1 MSLLELP
8 PKPVQTIRVPDTLK
22 HGTAAVETLYGIV
35 GTAPRAARYVL
46 DMEDVHFIEPC
57 GVIGLVSVTRLLAGA
72 TGKRVFIKN
81 LGDQV
86 YPYLHRM
93 NLFQAAGEWLRPV
106 ELMKEEWSRNANT
119 INLLELTQI
128 SGVENV
134 YMVVERA
141 QSIFGP
147 WLAPD
152 DLDNLIR
159 VISELCQNIYQ
170 HSGDEHGCVLIQ
182 KYHSEARHKISI
194 CLAVGDSGCG
204 IRSSLMPRFKGLGDE
219 PLDFIRAAMDGNFTS
234 RRNNKG
240 GLGLRTVRDI
250 ATSYNGYVTVRS
262 ESASI
267 TDWGHRKGGMQYA
280 TNLTQV
286 PGTQVSVKMH
296 ADFCS

>member
-1 MSLLELP
+1 MSLPELS
-8 PKPVQTIRVPDTLK
+8 PKPVQTIRVPDALK
-22 HGTAAVETLYGIV
+22 HGTAAVETLYRLIATV
-35 GTAPRAARYVL
+35 PQASRYVF

-57 GVIGLVSVTRLLAGA
+57 GVIGLVSVARLLAGI

-86 YPYLHRM
+86 YPYLDRM

-106 ELMKEEWSRNANT
+106 ELMNEEWSRNANT
-119 INLLELTQI
+119 SNLLELTQI

-134 YMVVERA
+134 YLVVERA
-141 QSIFGP
+141 QSIFAP

-170 HSGDEHGCVLIQ
+170 HSNDPHGCILIQ
-182 KYHSEARHKISI
+182 KYHSEAQHKVSI

-204 IRSSLMPRFKGLGDE
+204 IRSSLMPRFRGLGDE

-234 RRNNKG
+234 RRSNKG
-240 GLGLRTVRDI
+240 GLGLRTVRNI

-267 TDWGHRKGGMQYA
+267 TDWGRKGGMQSA
-280 TNLTQV
+280 TDLAHV
-286 PGTQVSVKMH
+286 AGTQVSVKMY

>member
-1 MSLLELP
+1 MLESP

-22 HGTAAVETLYGIV
+22 HGTAAVETLYSLIAS
-35 GTAPRAARYVL
+35 TPQAARYVL

-57 GVIGLVSVTRLLAGA
+57 GVIGLVSVARFLAGA
-72 TGKRVFIKN
+72 TGKRVLIKN

-93 NLFQAAGEWLRPV
+93 NLFYAAEEWLRPI
-106 ELMKEEWSRNANT
+106 ELINEEWSRNANT

-128 SGVENV
+128 TGVENV

-141 QSIFGP
+141 QSIFAP

-152 DLDNLIR
+152 DLGNLIR

-170 HSGDEHGCVLIQ
+170 HSNDPHGCVLIQ
-182 KYHSEARHKISI
+182 KYHSEAQHKVSI
-194 CLAVGDSGCG
+194 CLAVGDTGCG
-204 IRSSLMPRFKGLGDE
+204 IRSSLMPRFSGLGDE

-250 ATSYNGYVTVRS
+250 IATYNGYVSVRS

-267 TDWGHRKGGMQYA
+267 TDWGRKGGMQYA
-280 TNLTQV
+280 TNLARV
-286 PGTQVSVKMH
+286 AGTQVSVKMY
-296 ADFCS
+296 ADLCS

>member
-1 MSLLELP
+1 MSFTRLP
-8 PKPVQTIRVPDTLK
+8 IKPVHTIRVPDTLK
-22 HGTAAVETLYGIV
+22 HGTAAVETLYSLIS
-35 GTAPRAARYVL
+35 TAPEAARYVL
-46 DMEDVHFIEPC
+46 DMEDVHFVEPC
-57 GVIGLVSVTRLLAGA
+57 GVIGLVTVARSLADA

-81 LGDQV
+81 LGAQV

-93 NLFQAAGEWLRPV
+93 NLFQAAGEWLRPI
-106 ELMKEEWSRNANT
+106 ESMSEEWSRNANT

-128 SGVENV
+128 SGVDNV
-134 YMVVERA
+134 YTVVERA
-141 QSIFGP
+141 QSIFTP

-170 HSGDEHGCVLIQ
+170 HSGDPHGCVLIQ
-182 KYHSEARHKISI
+182 KYHSEVQHKVSI

-204 IRSSLMPRFKGLGDE
+204 IRSSLMPRFSGLGDE
-219 PLDFIRAAMDGNFTS
+219 PLDFIRAAMDGNFTC

-240 GLGLRTVRDI
+240 GLGLRTVRAI
-250 ATSYNGYVTVRS
+250 ATDYNGYVTVRS

-267 TDWGHRKGGMQYA
+267 TDWGKRKGGMQYA
-280 TNLTQV
+280 TNLTQLA
-286 PGTQVSVKMH
+286 GTQVSVKMY

>member
-1 MSLLELP
+1 MLESP

-22 HGTAAVETLYGIV
+22 HGTAAVETLYSLIAS
-35 GTAPRAARYVL
+35 TPQAARYVL

-57 GVIGLVSVTRLLAGA
+57 GVIGLVSVARFLAGA
-72 TGKRVFIKN
+72 TGKRVLIKN
-81 LGDQV
+81 LSDQV

-93 NLFQAAGEWLRPV
+93 NLFYAAEKWLRPI
-106 ELMKEEWSRNANT
+106 ELINEEWSRNANT

-128 SGVENV
+128 TGVENV

-141 QSIFGP
+141 QSIFAP

-152 DLDNLIR
+152 DLGNLIR

-170 HSGDEHGCVLIQ
+170 HSNDPHGCILIQ
-182 KYHSEARHKISI
+182 KYHSEAQHKVSI
-194 CLAVGDSGCG
+194 CLAVGDTGCG
-204 IRSSLMPRFKGLGDE
+204 IRSSLMPRFSGLGDE

-250 ATSYNGYVTVRS
+250 IATYNGYVSVRS

-267 TDWGHRKGGMQYA
+267 TDRGRKGGIQYA
-280 TNLTQV
+280 TDLAQV
-286 PGTQVSVKMH
+286 AGTQVSVKMY
-296 ADFCS
+296 ADLCS